1 MSDKNAKEVHLAD
14 LVAAL
19 RLLFPANT
27 RKFGAALLGAPRNT
41 VHRLLYGDI
50 VVSAKRLAEWNAKLD
65 RALDADQR
73 AAEIRKMRKRLRSHR
88 KGEANAQVPSPF
100 GRDDNENGSQTA

>member
-19 RLLFPANT
+19 RLLFPSNT
-27 RKFGAALLGAPRNT
+27 RKLGATLLGAPLNT
-41 VHRLLYGDI
+41 IHRLLYGDI
-50 VVSAKRLAEWNAKLD
+50 IVSAKRLAEWNAKLD

-73 AAEIRKMRKRLRSHR
+73 AAEIREMRRRLQGHM

-100 GRDDNENGSQTA
+100 GRDDNEDGSQTA